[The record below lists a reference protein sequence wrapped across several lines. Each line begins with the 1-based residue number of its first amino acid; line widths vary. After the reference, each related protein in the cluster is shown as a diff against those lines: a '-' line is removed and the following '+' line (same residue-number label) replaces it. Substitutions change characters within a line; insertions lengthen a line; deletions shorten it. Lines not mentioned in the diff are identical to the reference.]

1 MSFTYDFN
9 KVQEPERK
17 EFRLL
22 DDGEYT
28 FFIKAVEEATSQAG
42 NPMAKVTA
50 SVAYGPSKGTLVWH
64 NVTFL
69 PPEAKGAFFAKKFLK
84 AIGQPHKGNI
94 SVNVLAWAGKQF
106 LGTVETEEWN
116 GKKRN
121 KLTDYK
127 PVEAKAVEDGPEAV
141 LVTTVKEDE
150 PPF

>member
-17 EFRLL
+17 EFKLL
-22 DDGEYT
+22 ADGEYT
-28 FFIKAVEEATSQAG
+28 FFVKAVEEATSQAG
-42 NPMAKVTA
+42 NPMAKVTLA
-50 SVAYGPSKGTLVWH
+50 VAYGPSKGTLVWH

-94 SVNVLAWAGKQF
+94 TVNVVAWAGKQF

-121 KLTDYK
+121 KLVDYK
-127 PVEAKAVEDGPEAV
+127 PVEVKEEDGPEANIPA
-141 LVTTVKEDE
+141 TSKEETV
-150 PPF
+150 PF